1 MSPEMLQ
8 HVRFIP
14 ADVASFTTGNRGSE
28 THAEL
33 PQAAHDAFLDAVCES
48 SAVALQEQGEITAVH
63 GKAAFAE
70 VLRSNPNPSSNPNP
84 NPNPG
89 GHPATLR

>member
-14 ADVASFTTGNRGSE
+14 ADVASFTSGNRGTE

-33 PQAAHDAFLDAVCES
+33 PQAACDAFLGAVLES
-48 SAVALQEQGEITAVH
+48 SAVALQEQGEFTAVH
-63 GKAAFAE
+63 GEEASAE
-70 VLRSNPNPSSNPNP
+70 VPSSRSNPSPR
-84 NPNPG
+84 G
-89 GHPATLR
+89 I